1 MLDGTG
7 GSANPP
13 LTFLQLRK
21 LELELVFVRDAQMIY
36 RRWVCLW
43 KNRCAEKKDLVCV
56 QKKPHV
62 CCVLC
67 LSVCLC
73 VVFELQTT

>member
-21 LELELVFVRDAQMIY
+21 LELGLMFVRDAQMIY
-36 RRWVCLW
+36 GRWVRLR
-43 KNRCAEKKDLVCV
+43 KNRCTEKKDLVCV
-56 QKKPHV
+56 QKHTHLLCAVPQ
-62 CCVLC
+62 CVF
-67 LSVCLC
+67 LC
-73 VVFELQTT
+73 VRVCV